1 MMIVSN
7 LLSTF
12 GLTRRELH
20 GREMGIPFIWMWCH
34 WAVMT
39 NNPLF
44 KFKRNISQLIFGIF
58 GWYIKCVIMMKLS
71 IIRNNGEKVTYCWR
85 GLLSASWFFTFA
97 NHCQVVSGAYHAQW
111 TLVNGHVRIYQ
122 GWMDYF
128 SIAGVKIGTKKYE
141 ISSPHPT
148 QLLPERD
155 HALLLR
161 PFQPGQIKNIRIDGF
176 KYSWAPH

>member
-85 GLLSASWFFTFA
+85 GLLSASWFFTLA
-97 NHCQVVSGAYHAQW
+97 NHCQVVSGAYHDIMISCSMNIGKWSCQDISRLNGLLFYCRSKNWHKKVWNIFTSSHSAPSRERPCTATSPFSTW
-111 TLVNGHVRIYQ
+111 TN
-122 GWMDYF
+122 
-128 SIAGVKIGTKKYE
+128 KKWV
-141 ISSPHPT
+141 
-148 QLLPERD
+148 
-155 HALLLR
+155 
-161 PFQPGQIKNIRIDGF
+161 GC
-176 KYSWAPH
+176 KY

>member
-1 MMIVSN
+1 MIMIVLN

-58 GWYIKCVIMMKLS
+58 GWYIKCVIVCEAINNQKQWGKGHILLTRATLGELVLHLCKSLS
-71 IIRNNGEKVTYCWR
+71 GGVRCISCSMNIGQWSCQDISRLN
-85 GLLSASWFFTFA
+85 GLLFYCRSKNWHKKVWNIFTSSHSAPSRERPCTA
-97 NHCQVVSGAYHAQW
+97 TSP
-111 TLVNGHVRIYQ
+111 
-122 GWMDYF
+122 F
-128 SIAGVKIGTKKYE
+128 STCTNKKY
-141 ISSPHPT
+141 
-148 QLLPERD
+148 
-155 HALLLR
+155 
-161 PFQPGQIKNIRIDGF
+161 
-176 KYSWAPH
+176 

>member
-44 KFKRNISQLIFGIF
+44 KFKRNISQLIFGILADILYMCDNDEAINNQKQW
-58 GWYIKCVIMMKLS
+58 GKGHILLTRATLGELVLHLGKSLS
-71 IIRNNGEKVTYCWR
+71 GGVRCI
-85 GLLSASWFFTFA
+85 SW
-97 NHCQVVSGAYHAQW
+97 YHAQW

-122 GWMDYF
+122 GLLFYYRSKNWNKKVWNIFTSSHSAPSRERPCTATSPF
-128 SIAGVKIGTKKYE
+128 STCTNKKY
-141 ISSPHPT
+141 
-148 QLLPERD
+148 
-155 HALLLR
+155 
-161 PFQPGQIKNIRIDGF
+161 
-176 KYSWAPH
+176 

>member
-122 GWMDYF
+122 GLLFYYRSKNWHKKSMKYLHLIPLSSFQRETMHCYF
-128 SIAGVKIGTKKYE
+128 
-141 ISSPHPT
+141 
-148 QLLPERD
+148 
-155 HALLLR
+155 ALFNLY
-161 PFQPGQIKNIRIDGF
+161 K
-176 KYSWAPH
+176 